1 MRGKRMKFQPERIMG
16 EVCLGVAA
24 AGVETLVVMGLVL
37 AFA

>member
-1 MRGKRMKFQPERIMG
+1 MRGKQTNFQPERIMG

-24 AGVETLVVMGLVL
+24 AGLETLVVMGLVL